1 MNLNI
6 DVFSIQSKNGG
17 TTSHS
22 YPAMIVSPA
31 MIVGKRRR
39 YEMLG
44 VKPAKWR
51 YTIIYIYRLY
61 SRYVILCCTPSRK
74 GRSPRRKEQCQCS
87 HGEPMATLSIDLMRF
102 GSGFPTWH
110 EAGQSPAPGRADH
123 LIVSAH
129 LSHFEASEIS

>member
-22 YPAMIVSPA
+22 YPAMIVIVSPA
-31 MIVGKRRR
+31 MIVGKRRQ

-51 YTIIYIYRLY
+51 YTIIYIYMYTGCTRAMLY
-61 SRYVILCCTPSRK
+61 YVVPQA
-74 GRSPRRKEQCQCS
+74 GREGHLVERSSANAAMVNRD
-87 HGEPMATLSIDLMRF
+87 SID
-102 GSGFPTWH
+102 
-110 EAGQSPAPGRADH
+110 
-123 LIVSAH
+123 
-129 LSHFEASEIS
+129 